1 MSIEASHHKGLATDP
16 ACDLPVH
23 SHSTRSLVVGGEGR
37 KVPNIPLRP
46 IGIGRNR
53 HQTLLGSLAFN
64 MMREEWKELRAEVKE
79 MRHRID
85 EMPDGAT
92 LNRLADDVQ
101 DLSKRVGRLETQINN
116 WDE

>member
-1 MSIEASHHKGLATDP
+1 MAAKA
-16 ACDLPVH
+16 
-23 SHSTRSLVVGGEGR
+23 VVGLPTR
-37 KVPNIPLRP
+37 WRVVTV
-46 IGIGRNR
+46 IGSLASTIIL
-53 HQTLLGSLAFN
+53 LLGSFAFN

-85 EMPDGAT
+85 EMPDGQT

-101 DLSKRVGRLETQINN
+101 DLSRRLGRLESQVNN

>member
-1 MSIEASHHKGLATDP
+1 MASDQRTGSVESLA
-16 ACDLPVH
+16 AKA
-23 SHSTRSLVVGGEGR
+23 VVGLPTMWR
-37 KVPNIPLRP
+37 IVTV
-46 IGIGRNR
+46 IGSLASTIIL
-53 HQTLLGSLAFN
+53 LLGSFAFN

-79 MRHRID
+79 MRHRLD

-101 DLSKRVGRLETQINN
+101 DLGKRLGRLENQVNN

>member
-1 MSIEASHHKGLATDP
+1 MAAKA
-16 ACDLPVH
+16 
-23 SHSTRSLVVGGEGR
+23 VVGLPTMWR
-37 KVPNIPLRP
+37 IVTV
-46 IGIGRNR
+46 IGSLASTIIL
-53 HQTLLGSLAFN
+53 LLGSFAFN

-101 DLSKRVGRLETQINN
+101 DLGRRVDRMETQINN
-116 WDE
+116 WEE

>member
-1 MSIEASHHKGLATDP
+1 MPTQPRPRLTPVASERTGSVEAIAAKA
-16 ACDLPVH
+16 
-23 SHSTRSLVVGGEGR
+23 VVGLPTMWR
-37 KVPNIPLRP
+37 IVTV
-46 IGIGRNR
+46 IGSLASTIIL
-53 HQTLLGSLAFN
+53 LLGTFAFN
-64 MMREEWKELRAEVKE
+64 MMREEWNELRAEVKE

-101 DLSKRVGRLETQINN
+101 DLGRRVDRMETQINN

>member
-1 MSIEASHHKGLATDP
+1 MPTQPRPRLTPVASERTGSVEAIAAKA
-16 ACDLPVH
+16 
-23 SHSTRSLVVGGEGR
+23 VVGLPTMWR
-37 KVPNIPLRP
+37 IVTV
-46 IGIGRNR
+46 IGSLASTIIL
-53 HQTLLGSLAFN
+53 LLGTFAFN
-64 MMREEWKELRAEVKE
+64 MMREEWNELRAEVKE

-101 DLSKRVGRLETQINN
+101 DLSKRVSRLETQINN

>member
-1 MSIEASHHKGLATDP
+1 MPTQPRPRLTPVASERTGSVESIASKA
-16 ACDLPVH
+16 
-23 SHSTRSLVVGGEGR
+23 VVGLPTMWR
-37 KVPNIPLRP
+37 IVTV
-46 IGIGRNR
+46 IGSLASTIIL
-53 HQTLLGSLAFN
+53 LLGSLAFN

-101 DLSKRVGRLETQINN
+101 DLGRRVDRLETQINN

>member
-1 MSIEASHHKGLATDP
+1 MASKDPTGSVEAIAAKA
-16 ACDLPVH
+16 
-23 SHSTRSLVVGGEGR
+23 VVGLPTMWR
-37 KVPNIPLRP
+37 IVTV
-46 IGIGRNR
+46 IGSMASTIILIVL
-53 HQTLLGSLAFN
+53 TFAFN
-64 MMREEWKELRAEVKE
+64 MVREEWKELRAEVRE

-101 DLSKRVGRLETQINN
+101 DLGRRVDRMETQINN

>member
-1 MSIEASHHKGLATDP
+1 MASDSRGSIETIAAKTVIGLPTMWRVVTVIGSLASTIIL
-16 ACDLPVH
+16 
-23 SHSTRSLVVGGEGR
+23 
-37 KVPNIPLRP
+37 
-46 IGIGRNR
+46 
-53 HQTLLGSLAFN
+53 LLGSFAFN

-79 MRHRID
+79 MRHRLD

-101 DLSKRVGRLETQINN
+101 DLGKRLGRLEIQVNN

>member
-1 MSIEASHHKGLATDP
+1 MASERTGSVEAIAAKA
-16 ACDLPVH
+16 
-23 SHSTRSLVVGGEGR
+23 VVGLPTMWR
-37 KVPNIPLRP
+37 IVTV
-46 IGIGRNR
+46 IGSLASTIIL
-53 HQTLLGSLAFN
+53 LLGSLAFN
-64 MMREEWKELRAEVKE
+64 MMREEWNELRAEVKE

>member
-1 MSIEASHHKGLATDP
+1 MANERTGSVESLA
-16 ACDLPVH
+16 AKA
-23 SHSTRSLVVGGEGR
+23 VVGLPTMWR
-37 KVPNIPLRP
+37 IVTV
-46 IGIGRNR
+46 IGSMASTIIL
-53 HQTLLGSLAFN
+53 LLGTLAFN
-64 MMREEWKELRAEVKE
+64 MMREEWNELRAEVKE

>member
-1 MSIEASHHKGLATDP
+1 MGANPTGSVESLA
-16 ACDLPVH
+16 AKA
-23 SHSTRSLVVGGEGR
+23 VVGLPTMWR
-37 KVPNIPLRP
+37 IVTV
-46 IGIGRNR
+46 IGSLASTIIL
-53 HQTLLGSLAFN
+53 LLGSFAFN

-79 MRHRID
+79 MRHRLD

-101 DLSKRVGRLETQINN
+101 DLGKRLGRLENQVNN